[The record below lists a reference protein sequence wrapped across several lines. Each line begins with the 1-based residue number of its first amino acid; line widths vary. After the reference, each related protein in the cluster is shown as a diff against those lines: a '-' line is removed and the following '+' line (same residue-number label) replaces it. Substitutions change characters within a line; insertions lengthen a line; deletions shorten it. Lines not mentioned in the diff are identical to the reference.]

1 VSDER
6 IVPADDP
13 AGDPPIDRRE
23 MLRRMGATGVTL
35 AAVGGGALWLHGRT
49 PRGAGVTPTALPA
62 WTVAAEEGAPSL
74 VIARGSPAKELVKA
88 CLEEMGGVQRFV
100 VPGDV
105 VLIKPNVAFDRPA
118 WQGSTTN
125 PEVLHAVVTLCRDAG
140 AREVLVTDNPI
151 HVPEGCFRKTGLG
164 AAAVDAGGEVIL
176 PGPAHFGPVS
186 LPDTLLDGWE
196 VFLGPLLRATKVIGI
211 APIKDHNLALA
222 SMTIKNWYGLLG
234 GPRNR
239 LHQKL
244 DETVATLAAMIRP
257 TLSVLDGTRILIK
270 NGPTGGSPAD
280 VIQGD
285 LIAMGTDGVAL
296 DSFGATMLDRTHA
309 ELPYLQMAVER
320 GLGTTDWRSLDPRE
334 ITV

>member
-1 VSDER
+1 
-6 IVPADDP
+6 
-13 AGDPPIDRRE
+13 
-23 MLRRMGATGVTL
+23 
-35 AAVGGGALWLHGRT
+35 
-49 PRGAGVTPTALPA
+49 LPA
-62 WTVAAEEGAPSL
+62 WTVASKEGEASL
-74 VIARGSPAKELVKA
+74 VIARGSPPKELVRA
-88 CLEEMGGVQRFV
+88 ALEEMGGIQRFV

-140 AREVLVTDNPI
+140 ATEVLVTDNPI

-164 AAAVDAGGEVIL
+164 AAAESAGGTVIL
-176 PGPAHFGPVS
+176 PSPRHFAPVS
-186 LPDTLLDGWE
+186 LPGTILDGWTI
-196 VFLGPLLRATKVIGI
+196 FLEPLLRATKVIGI
-211 APIKDHNLALA
+211 APVKDHNLALA
-222 SMTIKNWYGLLG
+222 SMTMKNWYGLLG

-244 DETVATLAAMIRP
+244 DETVAALSVMIRP
-257 TLSVLDGTRILIK
+257 TLSVLDGTRILIS

-296 DSFGATMLDRTHA
+296 DAFGATLLDRTHA
-309 ELPYLQMAVER
+309 DLRYLQLAVEHGR
-320 GLGTTDWRSLDPRE
+320 GTVDWRSLDPRE